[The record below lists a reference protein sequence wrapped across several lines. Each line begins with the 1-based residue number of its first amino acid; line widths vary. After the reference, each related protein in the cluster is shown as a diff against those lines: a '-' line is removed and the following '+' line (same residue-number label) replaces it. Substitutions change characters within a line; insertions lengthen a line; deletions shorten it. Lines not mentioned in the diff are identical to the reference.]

1 MKKNLVRE
9 LRQLGLRSM
18 YENYVVT
25 SYSKGMGGQS
35 DQLPNQVLAD
45 QLTLYQPE
53 GTRFCPLITACPP
66 SFRSK
71 NEGLTR
77 F

>member
-9 LRQLGLRSM
+9 LRQLGLRST

-45 QLTLYQPE
+45 QLTLY
-53 GTRFCPLITACPP
+53 
-66 SFRSK
+66 
-71 NEGLTR
+71 
-77 F
+77 